1 MTERIMSLP
10 INVKLIIRQLP
21 QDIVNI
27 IISYTYTPQPVEIT
41 SDIHSYFESK
51 KKIKKMFYDRYQHLF
66 QYEKDAD
73 IDWLVNDIICF
84 MNQNRASY
92 YMYVDQLYSIFRR
105 VYMLKDMEDSVL
117 KKIINKSRKKNVYYQ
132 FHIYWGLLTPNERNR
147 FIEIQ
152 KKIRF

>member
-1 MTERIMSLP
+1 MPLP
-10 INVKLIIRQLP
+10 INVKLIIRRLP
-21 QDIVNI
+21 QDIVNHI
-27 IISYTYTPQPVEIT
+27 IPYTYTVQSIEIT
-41 SDIHSYFESK
+41 KDIHSYYESK
-51 KKIKKMFYDRYQHLF
+51 KIIKKIFYDRFQHLF

-73 IDWLVNDIICF
+73 INWLVSDIICF

-92 YMYVDQLYSIFRR
+92 YMYVDQLYNIFRR
-105 VYMLKDMEDSVL
+105 VYRLKYMDDSTL
-117 KKIINKSRKKNVYYQ
+117 KKIVNKCQKKNVHYQ